1 MNTDTL
7 HQAPSQA
14 ELEGVLASIRIPAC
28 PTIVNEVMFEA
39 QRDDPSIK
47 VLTRILSSDV
57 GMSAMAVKLANSP
70 IFGGAAPVRSVQQAV
85 SRLGISNILN
95 VAMGLLGIIAV
106 CIILYG
112 GFKWMTAAGN
122 DENVKSAKKLI
133 IQGVIGLVVI
143 VSAYA
148 IAQFVISSLIT
159 ATTSS

>member
-1 MNTDTL
+1 MKHL
-7 HQAPSQA
+7 AKLGA
-14 ELEGVLASIRIPAC
+14 VAALVVL
-28 PTIVNEVMFEA
+28 
-39 QRDDPSIK
+39 
-47 VLTRILSSDV
+47 L
-57 GMSAMAVKLANSP
+57 
-70 IFGGAAPVRSVQQAV
+70 AAPAAHAVIEDPNTSQFGLGYAAEIGLGTQDVRTT
-85 SRLGISNILN
+85 ISNILN

-122 DENVKSAKKLI
+122 DDAVKTAKKLI